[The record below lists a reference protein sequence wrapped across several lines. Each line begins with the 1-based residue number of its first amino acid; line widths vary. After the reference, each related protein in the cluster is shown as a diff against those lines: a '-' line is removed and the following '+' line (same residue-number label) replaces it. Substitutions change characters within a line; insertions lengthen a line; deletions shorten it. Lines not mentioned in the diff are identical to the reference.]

1 MAAESTGQDTLRAE
15 NVERMVT
22 GLALARYAA
31 KNAVMTS
38 SSSSWTESYYQ
49 ETSTP
54 LTAGTTAS
62 IKGIPRLAKFPYAE
76 PTWTKQSAYIEKY
89 GLEGVVSY
97 EDARTDAFDI
107 ISRSLI
113 RIAEGV
119 VKAIDDEI
127 LSVLSEVWDA
137 TPTNINSV
145 AIAAGY
151 EWDSSTIANRDP
163 IQNILNA
170 LAEIKKQN
178 YTPNG
183 NALLYLSPTDAAN
196 LLGNSNIRNAGQFY
210 TADVT
215 KNGQIGGLLGV
226 TIVETNSVPADFA
239 LMLIPKICGTW
250 KAVTP
255 LTVLTIYDE
264 GIKYTI
270 RAFEMGVTQLTNPK
284 AVCIISNTQA

>member
-1 MAAESTGQDTLRAE
+1 MATESAGQESLRAE
-15 NVERMVT
+15 NVETMVT
-22 GLALARYAA
+22 GLALARYTA
-31 KNAVMTS
+31 KMAVMTS
-38 SSSSWTESYYQ
+38 TSVAWLESYFQ

-76 PTWTKQSAYIEKY
+76 PNWEKKDAYIQKY

-97 EDARTDAFDI
+97 EDAKTDAFDV
-107 ISRSLI
+107 ISRTLI

-119 VKAIDDEI
+119 VKAVDDEI
-127 LSVLSEVWDA
+127 LSVLSESWNA
-137 TPTNINSV
+137 AAPNINTL
-145 AIAAGY
+145 AISAGY
-151 EWDSSTIANRDP
+151 EWDSATIANRDP
-163 IQNILNA
+163 IQNILDA
-170 LAEIKKQN
+170 MAEIKKQN
-178 YTPNG
+178 YSPNG

-226 TIVETNSVPADFA
+226 TIVETNSVTADYA
-239 LMLIPKICGTW
+239 LLVIPKICGTW

-284 AVCIISNTQA
+284 AVCLISNTQA

>member
-1 MAAESTGQDTLRAE
+1 MATESAGQESLRAE

-22 GLALARYAA
+22 GLALARYSG
-31 KNAVMTS
+31 KQAVMTS
-38 SSSSWTESYYQ
+38 NSTAWLESYFQ

-62 IKGIPRLAKFPYAE
+62 IKGIPRLAAFPFAE
-76 PTWTKQSAYIEKY
+76 PTWEKKDAYIEKY

-97 EDARTDAFDI
+97 EDAKTDAFDV
-107 ISRSLI
+107 ISRTLI

-119 VKAIDDEI
+119 VKAVDDEI
-127 LSVLSEVWDA
+127 LSVLSESWNA
-137 TPTNINSV
+137 AATNINTL

-151 EWDSSTIANRDP
+151 EWDSATIANRNP
-163 IQNILNA
+163 IQDVLNA
-170 LAEIKKQN
+170 LAEIKKHN
-178 YTPNG
+178 YRPAG
-183 NALLYLSPTDAAN
+183 NALLYLNVTDSAN

-210 TADVT
+210 TANVT
-215 KNGQIGGLLGV
+215 KNGEIGGMLG
-226 TIVETNSVPADFA
+226 TTFIETNSVTDDYA
-239 LMLIPKICGTW
+239 LLVIPKICGTW

-284 AVCIISNTQA
+284 AVCLISNTQK